1 MDKFLMSEEAYNE
14 FKAFLDENDVE
25 KYNIR
30 VNLQGFRC
38 SGPVF
43 NMTIEEADEDDVVET
58 MNDITLMAKNELIDQ
73 FGGFKILSSKEND
86 GNGLSLEPI
95 IKVAGKC
102 CGGGCGSCKGHCK
115 HHE

>member
-1 MDKFLMSEEAYNE
+1 MSNEAYEE
-14 FKAFLDENDVE
+14 FKAFLDENEVE

-38 SGPVF
+38 TGPVF
-43 NMTIEEADEDDVVET
+43 NMTIEEANENDVVET
-58 MNDITLMAKNELIDQ
+58 MNEITLMAKNELIDQ

-95 IKVAGKC
+95 IKVAGRC
-102 CGGGCGSCKGHCK
+102 CKGGNGSCKGGCH

>member
-1 MDKFLMSEEAYNE
+1 MNKFLLSDEAYEE
-14 FKAFLDENDVE
+14 FKAFLDENEVE

-43 NMTIEEADEDDVVET
+43 NMTIEEANDDDVVET
-58 MNDITLMAKNELIDQ
+58 INAITLIAKNELIDQ

-95 IKVAGKC
+95 IKVAGRC
-102 CGGGCGSCKGHCK
+102 CKGGCGGSCKGGCSH
-115 HHE
+115 